1 MTSWRPPGS
10 ILEAPDSILEAPKLD
25 LGRFWHDFFEI
36 LGQNAK
42 KAKNAKNACQNKTA
56 ITNPPRVGGRRCS
69 PPGGFQWNSSPGD
82 LSFRKGRPQKY
93 VRLKMCRP
101 YFWWSKFRSAKKKCS
116 PCSPKNTFKIF
127 LLPKTICGR
136 QIFWR
141 KIVYRKHFRPKNF
154 SDKIVV
160 ANTYFDQQNL
170 RSKILWLKIF
180 WSKKGSLSVSPMS

>member
-69 PPGGFQWNSSPGD
+69 PPGGFQWNWIQVGPSG
-82 LSFRKGRPQKY
+82 
-93 VRLKMCRP
+93 
-101 YFWWSKFRSAKKKCS
+101 
-116 PCSPKNTFKIF
+116 FKIWSG
-127 LLPKTICGR
+127 CGLGA
-136 QIFWR
+136 
-141 KIVYRKHFRPKNF
+141 V
-154 SDKIVV
+154 
-160 ANTYFDQQNL
+160 
-170 RSKILWLKIF
+170 
-180 WSKKGSLSVSPMS
+180 LS